1 MSSLI
6 VISWIGMGFFA
17 AYIANHLVKDRSRG
31 SGIGNLAVCVLGA
44 LLGGLGAHALMRG
57 YSAYHI
63 FIVCAGAAL
72 LVSLLLLG
80 ITRFYPRRDGMRSRA
95 Y

>member
-1 MSSLI
+1 
-6 VISWIGMGFFA
+6 MGFFG
-17 AYIANHLVKDRSRG
+17 AYIGNHLVKDRSRG
-31 SGIGNLAVCVLGA
+31 GGVGNLAVCVLGA

-57 YSAYHI
+57 HSTYHI

-72 LVSLLLLG
+72 LVALALLG
-80 ITRFYPRRDGMRSRA
+80 ITRFYPRRDGAHSRA